1 MKRSILTCGDFGRS
15 MAAVLRGWSSVD
27 LEGPANVADLRRRL
41 AATVS
46 SSSLVVF
53 ASWRERQDVARL
65 LDRLCHEAG
74 RPWIAVVAEHP
85 WVRVGPGIAP
95 GRTPCY
101 QCFGLRRLQHDGNA
115 QLSVALQGDY
125 AKDFQKGVRGY
136 LPHHVT
142 IAAGLTSWIEGRL
155 TPSDDRRSPVLLY
168 NTLRNEI
175 ALDHVVGVHGC
186 NLCDAKSAGRT
197 NDPIL
202 ACLAPLARG
211 SSVARPATAEGRRE

>member
-1 MKRSILTCGDFGRS
+1 MTRSILTCGDFGRS
-15 MAAVLRGWSSVD
+15 MAAVLQGWSAVD
-27 LEGPANVADLRRRL
+27 LDGVADVAGLRPSL

-46 SSSLVVF
+46 ESSLVLF

-65 LDRLCHEAG
+65 LDALCHEAG

-85 WVRVGPGIAP
+85 WVRVGPAIAP

-115 QLSVALQGDY
+115 KLSVALQAAY
-125 AKDFQKGVRGY
+125 AKDLGKGVRGY
-136 LPHHVT
+136 LPHHLT
-142 IAAGLTSWIEGRL
+142 IAAGLTAWIEGQL
-155 TPSDDRRSPVLLY
+155 ASSGDRRSPVLLY

-186 NLCDAKSAGRT
+186 NLCDATSAGRT

-202 ACLAPLARG
+202 ACLAPTDGPGA
-211 SSVARPATAEGRRE
+211 AEAEARRE